1 MTALDWGLLL
11 ALSLLWG
18 GSFFFVGVAVHAIP
32 PLTLVVLRV
41 GIAAL
46 ALAIVLRAMGESLP
60 RSPRVLA
67 AFAGM
72 GFLNNAVPFTLIV
85 FGQTQIPS
93 GLAAILNATTPLF
106 TVLVAHVFTRDE
118 RITPAKLAG
127 VGVGFLGVVAMIAP
141 SLAGA
146 AGAPMGAQLACL
158 AAALSYAFAG
168 VYGRRF
174 KALGVKPLAAATGQV
189 AASTLML
196 LPLALAVD
204 RPWTLPQPGL
214 GALAAVLGLALL
226 STALAYA
233 LYFRL
238 LASAGATNLLLVTFL
253 IPVSAIVLGI
263 GVLHERLAPRHLLG
277 MALIAAGLAAIDGRA
292 LRLLS
297 RRRRPQCSGPVGAP
311 TVSAESQSTTPASA
325 SRFERPRPTPSV

>member
-1 MTALDWGLLL
+1 MTVGQDRLQRCKDRGAQRGQVSDSGRVPRRLKPEHDRKAHDRPRL
-11 ALSLLWG
+11 
-18 GSFFFVGVAVHAIP
+18 GSCSRFRSCGRFFFFVGVAVHAIP

-41 GIAAL
+41 GI
-46 ALAIVLRAMGESLP
+46 P
-60 RSPRVLA
+60 RSRWRSSSGRWRIPAPLA
-67 AFAGM
+67 ASPRRVRRH
-72 GFLNNAVPFTLIV
+72 GFFDDAVPFTLIV

-204 RPWTLPQPGL
+204 RPWTLPQP
-214 GALAAVLGLALL
+214 
-226 STALAYA
+226 
-233 LYFRL
+233 
-238 LASAGATNLLLVTFL
+238 ASAHS
-253 IPVSAIVLGI
+253 PRCSAS
-263 GVLHERLAPRHLLG
+263 RC
-277 MALIAAGLAAIDGRA
+277 
-292 LRLLS
+292 S
-297 RRRRPQCSGPVGAP
+297 RRRWPMRSISACSPAP
-311 TVSAESQSTTPASA
+311 ARQISCSSPSS
-325 SRFERPRPTPSV
+325 SR